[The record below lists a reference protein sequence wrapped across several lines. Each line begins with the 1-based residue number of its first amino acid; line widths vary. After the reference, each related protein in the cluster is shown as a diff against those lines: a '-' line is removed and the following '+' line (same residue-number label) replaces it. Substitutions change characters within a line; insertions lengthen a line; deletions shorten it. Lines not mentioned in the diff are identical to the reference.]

1 MRTPWSTAE
10 AITRR
15 EPPTRLG
22 PRADPCARL
31 SPVIL
36 QLRSTSRER
45 NPTVL
50 KVHVLDR
57 VYRHSSNVAHG
68 VEVPAGARLLFT
80 NGQTGTRLDGTA
92 PETAAE
98 QTEVAFERLREVLK
112 AARMDFADVVRFDVY
127 FTDRADLQAFVA
139 IRDRVMGTHKP
150 GATFI
155 VVAGLARPELKIEI
169 EAVAA
174 KVD

>member
-1 MRTPWSTAE
+1 M
-10 AITRR
+10 
-15 EPPTRLG
+15 
-22 PRADPCARL
+22 
-31 SPVIL
+31 
-36 QLRSTSRER
+36 
-45 NPTVL
+45 L

-57 VYRHSSNVAHG
+57 LYRHSSNVAHG

-80 NGQTGTRLDGTA
+80 NGQTGTRPDGTA

-98 QTEVAFERLREVLK
+98 QAEVAFERLRAVLR

-127 FTDRADLQAFVA
+127 FTDRADLQGFVG
-139 IRDRVMGTHKP
+139 IRDRVMGAHKP